1 LGYVHLCQ
9 GLAIGNVFETPLATI
24 CSRYDP
30 DQHPVIGPLL
40 AGGPAE
46 LVRQFGLPHQA
57 GYADACHLCDEARL
71 RLRPRFPEVL
81 LPDQMYGLD
90 GQRAAPADRA

>member
-1 LGYVHLCQ
+1 
-9 GLAIGNVFETPLATI
+9 
-24 CSRYDP
+24 
-30 DQHPVIGPLL
+30 
-40 AGGPAE
+40 
-46 LVRQFGLPHQA
+46 
-57 GYADACHLCDEARL
+57 L